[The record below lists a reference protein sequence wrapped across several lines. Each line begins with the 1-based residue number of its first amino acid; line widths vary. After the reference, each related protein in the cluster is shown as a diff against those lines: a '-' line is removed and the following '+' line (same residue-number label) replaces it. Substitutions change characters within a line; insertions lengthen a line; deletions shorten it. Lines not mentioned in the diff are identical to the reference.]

1 VCEHF
6 AGNDLKMAMTPG
18 TQPTAAQPNQNR
30 PGDFCAQVLALIP
43 AYALGATDPEET
55 RLVQRG
61 LARCPD
67 AALALADYTDM
78 AEQMLF
84 SAPPVIAPDPLAQ
97 RLQAA
102 LSPQSAPTPTPAQRR
117 PARTE
122 RKPQG
127 LSRLWTFPGLGFV
140 AAALALLLLVTSNF
154 YWANRYNDLAVQ
166 QSFLQRQLQEQT
178 TLITFLRVGQMERR
192 ELASATGGLPESR
205 AVLMYQPESPQAL
218 LYAEDLPPLSA
229 DQVYQLWLVQ
239 GETRISGGLF
249 RVDSSGYGL
258 LLIDAPLGLGSYD
271 RMGVTPEPAGG
282 SPGPTAPAVVR
293 GTFGS

>member
-1 VCEHF
+1 M
-6 AGNDLKMAMTPG
+6 NPG
-18 TQPTAAQPNQNR
+18 TEPSAAQPNPNT
-30 PGDFCAQVLALIP
+30 PGDFCTQVLALIP
-43 AYALGATDPEET
+43 AFALGATDPEET
-55 RLVQRG
+55 RLVQAG

-67 AALALADYTDM
+67 AALALADYAEM

-84 SAPPVIAPDPLAQ
+84 SAPQVAAPEHLAQ

-102 LSPQSAPTPTPAQRR
+102 LSPQSAPPA
-117 PARTE
+117 PSRTS
-122 RKPQG
+122 KPVEGKPKGWG
-127 LSRLWTFPGLGFV
+127 LSRLWTFPSLGFA
-140 AAALALLLLVTSNF
+140 AAALALLLLITSNL
-154 YWANRYNDLAVQ
+154 YWANRYNDLAAQ
-166 QSFLQRQLQEQT
+166 QSLLQRQLQEQT
-178 TLITFLRVGQMERR
+178 TLVTFLRAGQIERR

-205 AVLMYQPESPQAL
+205 AILMYQSESQQAL
-218 LYAEDLPPLSA
+218 LFAEGLPPLSA

-249 RVDSSGYGL
+249 QVDSNGYGL

-293 GTFGS
+293 GSF